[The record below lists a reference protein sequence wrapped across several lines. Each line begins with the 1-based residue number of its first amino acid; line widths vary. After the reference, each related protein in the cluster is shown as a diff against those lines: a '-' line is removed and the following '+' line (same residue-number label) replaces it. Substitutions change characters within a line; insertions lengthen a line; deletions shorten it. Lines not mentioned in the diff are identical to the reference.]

1 MRPSVTTFE
10 AAGAASNLF
19 TRRTMEEIVTV
30 RLQVGIQDFPG
41 DFFGGGPPVWKTGPP
56 SLLSFA

>member
-1 MRPSVTTFE
+1 VTMC
-10 AAGAASNLF
+10 GGGGPPSNLF